1 MQFVRAIGRRRA
13 ATSVVVAALSA
24 AAFVVPGTSGAV
36 PGQADSTASAN
47 AEYDEI
53 MGHEAALVTKVE
65 DAQAERVRLTVE
77 LDSLQAELKESQ
89 EELVGAQVELGEAE
103 GRARSRQLLA
113 SAAETEAEQA
123 AERLRSQIVSSYVT
137 GGADGGAGAALL
149 RISDGDEAGQVAAYS
164 RAVVG
169 ESDVLVRELEA
180 ARASQRAASEA
191 ASTAE
196 AAAEAQRERIEQSV
210 AFISAAVDR
219 QQEIVEEVNVQVYV
233 EVEALGEVRARKALV
248 ERRIDDMKRASDR
261 LTLALALQQADQPDW
276 PAEETADRG
285 ADEAADEAANR
296 AEDTTRG
303 ARPDAAPDRSPD
315 TRPGGTPD
323 AGVDTAPVE
332 SAITTPIPGYRIG
345 SGFGPRRHPIL
356 DVTRL
361 HAGGDIT
368 APSGTPIH
376 AVADGQISMAGV
388 RGGYGNA
395 VVIDHGNSLSTLSAH
410 LSEIAVGPGEVVERG
425 DVIGSVGST
434 GLSTG
439 PHLHLET
446 RIKGVPVDPEGV
458 IDFEA
463 PVDYG
468 NGNRGR

>member
-65 DAQAERVRLTVE
+65 EAQAERVRLTLE
-77 LDSLQAELKESQ
+77 LDSLQGDLRASQ
-89 EELVGAQVELGEAE
+89 VELVGAQVELGEAE
-103 GRARSRQLLA
+103 GRARSQQLLA
-113 SAAETEAEQA
+113 SAAETEAEEA
-123 AERLRSQIVSSYVT
+123 EERLRSQIVSSYVT
-137 GGADGGAGAALL
+137 GGADGGAGEALL

-219 QQEIVEEVNVQVYV
+219 QQEIVEAVNVQVYV

-261 LTLALALQQADQPDW
+261 LTLALALQQAEQPDW

-285 ADEAADEAANR
+285 ADEAADR

-323 AGVDTAPVE
+323 AVVDTAPVE
-332 SAITTPIPGYRIG
+332 SAITTPTPGYRIG

-376 AVADGQISMAGV
+376 AVADGRISMAGV

-410 LSEIAVGPGEVVERG
+410 LSEIAVGPGEVVARG

-446 RIKGVPVDPEGV
+446 RIKGVPVDPEGM